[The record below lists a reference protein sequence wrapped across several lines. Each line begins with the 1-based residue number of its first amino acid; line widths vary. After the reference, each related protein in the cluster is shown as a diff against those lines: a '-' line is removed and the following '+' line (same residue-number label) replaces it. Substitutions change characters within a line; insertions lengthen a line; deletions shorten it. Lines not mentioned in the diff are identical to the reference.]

1 MSASERASA
10 VHTPRKTA
18 KAPNLKLGWKGR
30 IGVLLG
36 IVLLRLLSLTWRV
49 RERGDAPWKARLAA
63 KQPFVFVLWH
73 GQLLPLAHVLRR
85 TGISV
90 LISDHRDGEVI
101 ARILRSMGYASVRG
115 STTRGG
121 GRALLGLI
129 RELKNGRTVV
139 LTPDGP
145 RGPVGVFQAGAL
157 VAAQRAG
164 VPVVTVAVQVDR
176 AWRLNS
182 WDRFIVPKPF
192 ARLSVAFGEP
202 TAVLGDSVRAAAE
215 ETERFAAMLRT
226 TEEQARA

>member
-1 MSASERASA
+1 MSANAEDGTLGAGR
-10 VHTPRKTA
+10 PRA
-18 KAPNLKLGWKGR
+18 KAPNPKFGWKVS
-30 IGVLLG
+30 IGVSLG
-36 IVLLRLLSLTWRV
+36 IVFLRLLSLTWRV
-49 RERGDAPWKARLAA
+49 RARGDAPWKARFAA
-63 KQPFVFVLWH
+63 KKPFVFVLWH

-90 LISDHRDGEVI
+90 LISEHRDGEVI

-129 RELKNGRTVV
+129 SELKEGRTVV

-145 RGPVGVFQAGAL
+145 RGPAGVFQAGAL

-164 VPVVTVAVQVDR
+164 VPVVTMAVQVDR

-202 TAVLGDSVRAAAE
+202 TEVFGDSARAAAE
-215 ETERFAAMLRT
+215 ETERFAALLRT
-226 TEEQARA
+226 TEDQARA

>member
-1 MSASERASA
+1 MSASESA

-18 KAPNLKLGWKGR
+18 KAPNPKLGWKVR
-30 IGVLLG
+30 IGVPLG
-36 IVLLRLLSLTWRV
+36 IVFLRLLSLTWRV

-157 VAAQRAG
+157 VAAQRTG
-164 VPVVTVAVQVDR
+164 VPVVTIAVQVDR

>member
-1 MSASERASA
+1 
-10 VHTPRKTA
+10 
-18 KAPNLKLGWKGR
+18 
-30 IGVLLG
+30 
-36 IVLLRLLSLTWRV
+36 
-49 RERGDAPWKARLAA
+49 
-63 KQPFVFVLWH
+63 
-73 GQLLPLAHVLRR
+73 
-85 TGISV
+85 
-90 LISDHRDGEVI
+90 
-101 ARILRSMGYASVRG
+101 MGYASVRG